1 MKAKRHKERCVNT
14 SLSRKYTAAEGA
26 HLHRQR
32 AAIFWRE
39 KQRKSEREKGGA
51 KIGDRERERR
61 LLQPS
66 SRCATVKVV
75 TKSLASGVLEL
86 CASGLTQISDNRA
99 GTENFSPGGGWFMK
113 IPWRNSLNFM
123 DIFILN

>member
-1 MKAKRHKERCVNT
+1 MLTQVCHGNT
-14 SLSRKYTAAEGA
+14 QPLKGLIYIDSGLQFFG
-26 HLHRQR
+26 
-32 AAIFWRE
+32 E
-39 KQRKSEREKGGA
+39 KNKSEREKGGA

-66 SRCATVKVV
+66 SHCATVKVV

-99 GTENFSPGGGWFMK
+99 GRENFSPGGGWFMK